1 MCFGPGVVDM
11 GGPLVGRECVLVLG
25 LLILTSSECVL
36 VLGLLI
42 WVHL

>member
-11 GGPLVGRECVLVLG
+11 GAPLVGRECVLVLG
-25 LLILTSSECVL
+25 LLI
-36 VLGLLI
+36 

>member
-25 LLILTSSECVL
+25 LLIWEDL
-36 VLGLLI
+36 
-42 WVHL
+42 

>member
-11 GGPLVGRECVLVLG
+11 GGPLVGREY
-25 LLILTSSECVL
+25 VL

-42 WVHL
+42 WEDL